1 MERVVGSRR
10 RRTKDAGILL
20 DEALDDE
27 CLGRKFR
34 KCEG

>member
-1 MERVVGSRR
+1 MERVSGFRR
-10 RRTKDAGILL
+10 RRTKDTRILL

-27 CLGRKFR
+27 CQGRKFS